1 MKKYFILA
9 AAAIVA
15 LAACTKMEVANTP
28 DTAKKISFEVANYVP
43 QTKSTTNGSL
53 VGEGVYKFHTV
64 AYQTPEIGNPVKF
77 MDDDVL
83 AYNNSSVVTSGTTVT
98 SWAPSLDYYW
108 PKTGYI
114 SFYSYAGTLA
124 GTAVEGSA
132 ASAFAS
138 SESPFTTVVLNFGSK
153 TIDENDNLMVADAA
167 LHYNGVNSNSY
178 SVDNNG
184 SGSDVTTG
192 VPTLFHHM
200 LSRLSID
207 VKAKTNATV
216 NANSTTTWKVKVLG
230 SQAIGGNTYKSAV
243 YPVKKGSL
251 RMQHSDNYSGSVN
264 GYTIGSIAWTF
275 PDVTENDN
283 SVNGWIPATGSGI
296 TEEIQLDY
304 GDNDP
309 LSINIKTD
317 AGRTSA
323 STVTLLAERTVMP
336 QLAGNVKFVLVYE
349 VAAYHDGEDTPFMQE
364 IRYVGIDLVDDAVDE
379 TKDLV
384 DLASSITSWEA
395 NKKYIYHIV
404 IDPVTNKVTFDP
416 AVVGWETPSIENGTD
431 INVNNSGII

>member
-1 MKKYFILA
+1 MKKYFVLA
-9 AAAIVA
+9 AAALVA
-15 LAACTKMEVANTP
+15 LTACTKMEVANTP
-28 DTAKKISFEVANYVP
+28 DTLKKISFEVANYVP
-43 QTKSTTNGSL
+43 QTKATTNGSL
-53 VGEGVYKFHTV
+53 TGEGVYKFHTV
-64 AYQTPEIGNPVKF
+64 AYQTPQVGDAVKF

-83 AYNNSSVVTSGTTVT
+83 AYNSSSLVTTGTTVT
-98 SWAPSLDYYW
+98 SWAPSTDYYW

-124 GTAVEGSA
+124 GAAVEGSV

-138 SESPFTTVVLNFGSK
+138 STSPFTTVVLNFGTK
-153 TIDENDNLMVADAA
+153 TIAAADNLMVADAA
-167 LHYNGVNSNSY
+167 LHYNAVNTNNY
-178 SVDNNG
+178 NVDNG
-184 SGSDVTTG
+184 TSADATSG

-216 NANSTTTWKVKVLG
+216 NANSKTTWKVKVLD
-230 SQAIGGNTYKSAV
+230 SETIEGNTYKSAV
-243 YPVKKGSL
+243 YPIKTGSL
-251 RMQHSDNYSGSVN
+251 KMQHVDGYSGDVN

-275 PDVTENDN
+275 PDVTTTDN
-283 SVNGWIPATGSGI
+283 HVDGWIPSTATDN
-296 TEEIQLDY
+296 TEEVQLTY
-304 GDNDP
+304 GSTTEA
-309 LSINIKTD
+309 LSVNIKTD
-317 AGRTSA
+317 EGRTSA
-323 STVTLLAERTVMP
+323 STVTLLEERTVMP

-384 DLASSITSWEA
+384 DLASTITSWEA
-395 NKKYIYHIV
+395 NKKYLYHIV

-416 AVVGWETPSIENGTD
+416 AVVGWETPTIESSTD
-431 INVNNSGII
+431 INVNSI